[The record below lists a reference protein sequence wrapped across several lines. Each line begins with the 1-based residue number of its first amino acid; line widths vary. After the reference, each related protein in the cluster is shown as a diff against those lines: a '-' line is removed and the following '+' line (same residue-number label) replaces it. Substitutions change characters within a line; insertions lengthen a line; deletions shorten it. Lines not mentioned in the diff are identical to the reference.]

1 MDATGSISLANKLF
15 VACWVYNA
23 RQVAGNK
30 ENNELVSATNQLKLT
45 AAYKK
50 YLTDAF
56 EYEGI
61 IELAKKLS

>member
-1 MDATGSISLANKLF
+1 MDATGSISLANKMF

-45 AAYKK
+45 AVYKK
-50 YLTDAF
+50 ISDLYI
-56 EYEGI
+56 ENRQ
-61 IELAKKLS
+61 IEL

>member
-45 AAYKK
+45 AVYKK
-50 YLTDAF
+50 ISDLYI
-56 EYEGI
+56 ENRQ
-61 IELAKKLS
+61 IEL